1 MKKTDIFN
9 ENGNLNYKN
18 IPLLAFLSEEEFLS
32 MKSNFEVL
40 YFKKGDPIFKSGDP
54 ASKMFIIY
62 EGFMK
67 IAMNLSDGREQILY
81 IYQKGDFVGGLNL
94 LSGDKYVYNG
104 TALKNTVVVT
114 ISNDDFHN
122 VLLKNSKFV
131 MKVLEK
137 SYERIRRSEELI
149 DRLCVIN
156 ADLKVAKV
164 LMNLVKV
171 YGQKTDEGILLKLTL
186 NQEELGSFTGITR
199 ETMSRKLNQFED
211 LGLIKIV
218 ARGKILITDVK
229 GLSKLIV

>member
-1 MKKTDIFN
+1 MKKNNIIK
-9 ENGNLNYKN
+9 ENGNLNYKMV
-18 IPLLAFLSEEEFLS
+18 PLLDYLSEEEFLS
-32 MKSNFEVL
+32 MNSNFEVL

-62 EGFMK
+62 DGFMK
-67 IAMNLSDGREQILY
+67 ISMNLSDGREQILY
-81 IYQKGDFVGGLNL
+81 IYKKGDFVGGLNL

-104 TALKNTVVVT
+104 TALKNTTVIT
-114 ISNDDFHN
+114 ISNDDFHE

-164 LMNLVKV
+164 LINLIKV
-171 YGQKTDEGILLKLTL
+171 YGEKTDEGILLNLTI

-211 LGLIKIV
+211 QGLIKIV
-218 ARGKILITDVK
+218 SRGKILIKDIK